1 MKYISTN
8 KMNHQKW
15 LDLRRGYIGASDAGA
30 VLGFNPYRSAVDVY
44 LDKIGQS
51 DNLDDNLSMLIGR
64 EMEPTIKKL
73 FEDYENVKVRNDNKI
88 RIDDQYEFLGTNLD
102 GVVVG
107 ETVPVEYKTA
117 AVWDEIPD
125 YYFCQIQHQMM
136 VTGAED
142 CYLAVL
148 VLGRNKQFI
157 VEKVKRV
164 DNFVDGMKNHL
175 VSFWNDNVLKQIPP
189 QPESLKD
196 AKKLYISTNP
206 DSIVDANEEVF
217 SEYLKLNAL
226 NKQKSE
232 VEHDISLTK
241 KNIMIFM
248 QDKEVVERGGIPIV
262 TWKKSKDIRRF
273 DRKRFSLEQPD
284 TYKKYITTKE
294 GNRRFLLKD
303 VEPVFA
309 ALEGERDE

>member
-8 KMNHQKW
+8 KMDHQKW

-88 RIDDQYEFLGTNLD
+88 RLDDQYEFLGTNLD

-164 DNFVDGMKNHL
+164 DNFVDGMKGRL

-196 AKKLYISTNP
+196 AKKLYISTDP

-262 TWKKSKDIRRF
+262 TWKKSRSIRRF

-284 TYKKYITTKE
+284 TYKQYTTTKE

>member
-88 RIDDQYEFLGTNLD
+88 RLDDQYEFLGTNLD

-164 DNFVDGMKNHL
+164 DNFVDGMKGRL

-196 AKKLYISTNP
+196 AKKLYISTDP

-262 TWKKSKDIRRF
+262 TWKKSRSIRRF

-284 TYKKYITTKE
+284 TYKQYTTTKE

>member
-88 RIDDQYEFLGTNLD
+88 RLDDQYEFLGTNLD

-164 DNFVDGMKNHL
+164 DNFVDGMKGRL

-196 AKKLYISTNP
+196 AKKLYISTDP

-262 TWKKSKDIRRF
+262 TWKKSKAIRRF

-284 TYKKYITTKE
+284 TYKQYTTTKE